1 MSSSMCNANFKR
13 QGHLDQSRLEPIG
26 GTTNVTFK
34 TFPTYPTSARNVAH
48 ISASLRDYRC
58 GCILP
63 GLFDAEMRRLTG
75 TQNSF
80 TRAQVERYVESAA
93 QDDTRLML
101 LIALQEND
109 QIIGDVVLMDM
120 HAKNRSAH
128 IRVAIDQS
136 EHQGKGYGSEALL
149 LMLDYGFGICNLH
162 RIELEVYAFNERAIR
177 TYEKLGFQR
186 EGVKRDVLFYNHQYH
201 DAIQMS
207 MLEDEFRQRD
217 MRDQPGNV

>member
-1 MSSSMCNANFKR
+1 MSQPTPSPRIPRLLETKR
-13 QGHLDQSRLEPIG
+13 I
-26 GTTNVTFK
+26 
-34 TFPTYPTSARNVAH
+34 Y
-48 ISASLRDYRC
+48 LRPFESTDVDIYF
-58 GCILP
+58 P

-80 TRAQVERYVESAA
+80 TRTQVERYIENAA
-93 QDDTRLML
+93 QDDSRLML

-109 QIIGDVVLMDM
+109 QVIGEIALMDL
-120 HAKNRSAH
+120 HTKNLSAH
-128 IRVAIDQS
+128 IRIAIDHT

-162 RIELEVYAFNERAIR
+162 RIELEVYAFNQRAIR

-186 EGVKRDVLFYNHQYH
+186 EGVRREALYYNHQYH

-207 MLEDEFRQRD
+207 MLENEFRERHVS
-217 MRDQPGNV
+217 RLR

>member
-1 MSSSMCNANFKR
+1 MSQPTPSPRIPRLLETKR
-13 QGHLDQSRLEPIG
+13 I
-26 GTTNVTFK
+26 
-34 TFPTYPTSARNVAH
+34 Y
-48 ISASLRDYRC
+48 LRPFESTDVDIYF
-58 GCILP
+58 P

-80 TRAQVERYVESAA
+80 TRTQVERYIENAA
-93 QDDTRLML
+93 QDDSRLML

-109 QIIGDVVLMDM
+109 QVIGEIALMDL
-120 HAKNRSAH
+120 HTKNLSAH
-128 IRVAIDQS
+128 IRIAIDHT

-162 RIELEVYAFNERAIR
+162 RIELEVYAFNQRAIR

-186 EGVKRDVLFYNHQYH
+186 EGVRREALYYNHQYH

-207 MLEDEFRQRD
+207 MLKNEFRERHVS
-217 MRDQPGNV
+217 RLR

>member
-1 MSSSMCNANFKR
+1 METKR
-13 QGHLDQSRLEPIG
+13 I
-26 GTTNVTFK
+26 
-34 TFPTYPTSARNVAH
+34 Y
-48 ISASLRDYRC
+48 LRPFESTDVDAYF
-58 GCILP
+58 P

-80 TRAQVERYVESAA
+80 TRPQVERYIENAA
-93 QDDTRLML
+93 QDDSRLML

-109 QIIGDVVLMDM
+109 QVIGDIALMDI
-120 HAKNRSAH
+120 HTKNRSAH
-128 IRVAIDQS
+128 IRIAIDNK

-162 RIELEVYAFNERAIR
+162 RIELEVYAFNQHAIR

-186 EGVKRDVLFYNHQYH
+186 EGVRRDALYYNHQYH

-207 MLEDEFRQRD
+207 ILEDEFRERHVSIASNQVAE
-217 MRDQPGNV
+217 N

>member
-1 MSSSMCNANFKR
+1 LMETKR
-13 QGHLDQSRLEPIG
+13 I
-26 GTTNVTFK
+26 
-34 TFPTYPTSARNVAH
+34 Y
-48 ISASLRDYRC
+48 LRPFESTDVDGYF
-58 GCILP
+58 P

-80 TRAQVERYVESAA
+80 TRSQVERYIENAA
-93 QDDTRLML
+93 QDDSRLML

-109 QIIGDVVLMDM
+109 QVIGDIALMDM
-120 HAKNRSAH
+120 HTKNRSAH
-128 IRVAIDQS
+128 IRIAIDNT

-162 RIELEVYAFNERAIR
+162 RIELEVYAFNPRAIR

-186 EGVKRDVLFYNHQYH
+186 EGVRRDALFYNHLYH

-207 MLEDEFRQRD
+207 ILEEEFRERHVSIAINQ
-217 MRDQPGNV
+217 VAES

>member
-1 MSSSMCNANFKR
+1 MSQATPTPRIPRLLETKR
-13 QGHLDQSRLEPIG
+13 IYLRPFESTDV
-26 GTTNVTFK
+26 N
-34 TFPTYPTSARNVAH
+34 TYF
-48 ISASLRDYRC
+48 
-58 GCILP
+58 P

-80 TRAQVERYVESAA
+80 TRAQVERYIENAA
-93 QDDTRLML
+93 QDDSRLML

-109 QIIGDVVLMDM
+109 QIIGDIALMDM
-120 HAKNRSAH
+120 HTKNRSAH
-128 IRVAIDQS
+128 IRIAIDQA

-177 TYEKLGFQR
+177 TYEKLGFLR
-186 EGVKRDVLFYNHQYH
+186 EGVRRDALYYNHQYH

-207 MLEDEFRQRD
+207 MLENEFRERHVSKL
-217 MRDQPGNV
+217 G

>member
-1 MSSSMCNANFKR
+1 MSQPTPSPRIPRLLETKR
-13 QGHLDQSRLEPIG
+13 IYLRPFESTD
-26 GTTNVTFK
+26 VD
-34 TFPTYPTSARNVAH
+34 TYF
-48 ISASLRDYRC
+48 
-58 GCILP
+58 P

-80 TRAQVERYVESAA
+80 TRPQVERYIENAA
-93 QDDTRLML
+93 QDDSRLML

-109 QIIGDVVLMDM
+109 QVIGEIALMDM
-120 HAKNRSAH
+120 HTKNRSAH
-128 IRVAIDQS
+128 IRIAIDQI

-162 RIELEVYAFNERAIR
+162 RIELEVYAFNQRAIR

-186 EGVKRDVLFYNHQYH
+186 EGVRRDALYYNHQYH

-207 MLEDEFRQRD
+207 MLENEFREQHVSRL
-217 MRDQPGNV
+217 G

>member
-1 MSSSMCNANFKR
+1 MSQPTPSPRIPRLMETKR
-13 QGHLDQSRLEPIG
+13 I
-26 GTTNVTFK
+26 
-34 TFPTYPTSARNVAH
+34 Y
-48 ISASLRDYRC
+48 LRPFESTDVDGYF
-58 GCILP
+58 P

-80 TRAQVERYVESAA
+80 TRSQVERYIENAA
-93 QDDTRLML
+93 QDDSRLML

-109 QIIGDVVLMDM
+109 QVIGDIALMDM
-120 HAKNRSAH
+120 HTKNRSAH
-128 IRVAIDQS
+128 IRIAIDNT

-162 RIELEVYAFNERAIR
+162 RIELEVYAFNQRAIR

-186 EGVKRDVLFYNHQYH
+186 EGVRRDALFYNHQYH

-207 MLEDEFRQRD
+207 ILEDEFRERHVSIASNQ
-217 MRDQPGNV
+217 VAES

>member
-1 MSSSMCNANFKR
+1 MLNRYSVNI
-13 QGHLDQSRLEPIG
+13 LG
-26 GTTNVTFK
+26 GTTYVTTK
-34 TFPTYPTSARNVAH
+34 TIPTYPRLLETSR
-48 ISASLRDYRC
+48 IYLRPFEITDVDVYF
-58 GCILP
+58 P

-80 TRAQVERYVESAA
+80 TRVQVERYVENAA
-93 QDDTRLML
+93 QDDSRLML

-128 IRVAIDQS
+128 IRVAIDQA
-136 EHQGKGYGSEALL
+136 EQQGKGYGSEALL

-186 EGVKRDVLFYNHQYH
+186 EGVKREVLFYNHQYH

-207 MLEDEFRQRD
+207 ILEDEFRQRH
-217 MRDQPGNV
+217 MKDQTGND

>member
-1 MSSSMCNANFKR
+1 MSHSKPSPR
-13 QGHLDQSRLEPIG
+13 IPRLLETSRI
-26 GTTNVTFK
+26 
-34 TFPTYPTSARNVAH
+34 Y
-48 ISASLRDYRC
+48 LRPFEITDVDAYF
-58 GCILP
+58 P

-128 IRVAIDQS
+128 IRVAIDRA
-136 EHQGKGYGSEALL
+136 EHQGKGYGTEALL

-186 EGVKRDVLFYNHQYH
+186 EGVKRDALFYNHQYH

-207 MLEDEFRQRD
+207 MLEDEFRQRH
-217 MRDQPGNV
+217 MKDQVGNV

>member
-1 MSSSMCNANFKR
+1 MSQPTPSPRIPRLLETKR
-13 QGHLDQSRLEPIG
+13 IYLRPFESTDID
-26 GTTNVTFK
+26 
-34 TFPTYPTSARNVAH
+34 TYF
-48 ISASLRDYRC
+48 
-58 GCILP
+58 P

-80 TRAQVERYVESAA
+80 TRTQVERYIENAA
-93 QDDTRLML
+93 QDDSRLML

-109 QIIGDVVLMDM
+109 QVIGEIALMDM
-120 HAKNRSAH
+120 HTKNRSAH
-128 IRVAIDQS
+128 IRIAIDHT

-162 RIELEVYAFNERAIR
+162 RIELEVYAFNQRAIR

-186 EGVKRDVLFYNHQYH
+186 EGLRRDALYYNHQYH

-207 MLEDEFRQRD
+207 MLENEFRERHVSIL
-217 MRDQPGNV
+217 G

>member
-1 MSSSMCNANFKR
+1 MKYGMLNRYSVNI
-13 QGHLDQSRLEPIG
+13 LG
-26 GTTNVTFK
+26 GTTYVTTK
-34 TFPTYPTSARNVAH
+34 TIPTYPRLLETSR
-48 ISASLRDYRC
+48 IYLRPFEITDVDVYF
-58 GCILP
+58 P

-80 TRAQVERYVESAA
+80 TRVQVERYVENAA
-93 QDDTRLML
+93 QDDSRLML

-128 IRVAIDQS
+128 IRVAIDQA
-136 EHQGKGYGSEALL
+136 EQQGKGYGSEALL

-186 EGVKRDVLFYNHQYH
+186 EGVKREVLFYNHQYH

-207 MLEDEFRQRD
+207 ILEDEFRQRH
-217 MRDQPGNV
+217 MKDQTGND